1 MAIID
6 ATFNRDANSIPIWTE
21 GLIASKS
28 ITYAA
33 ATTGAIATAT
43 LFTVTGCVAVRVFGV
58 CTSTLTSGGVPTM
71 EVGISGATAVVLA
84 QIADATTLA
93 TNELYLDATPTTQVE
108 AMPSR
113 LLIGNGQDI
122 IQTIGTAT
130 ITGGTLIYYCVWAP
144 ISTDGNV
151 VAA

>member
-1 MAIID
+1 MTQILSS
-6 ATFNRDANSIPIWTE
+6 FPRDANSVPIWTE
-21 GLIASKS
+21 GLIESKA

-33 ATTGAIATAT
+33 ATTGATGATT

-58 CTSTLTSGGVPTM
+58 CSDTLTSGGTPTL
-71 EVGISGATAVVLA
+71 EVGIALDTAVILA
-84 QIADATTLA
+84 QIANATGLA
-93 TNELYLDATPTTQVE
+93 TNELYLDATPTTKVE

-113 LLIGNGQDI
+113 LLIGAGQDI
-122 IQTIGTAT
+122 IQTIGSAT
-130 ITGGTLIYYCVWAP
+130 ITGGTLTYYCVWAP

>member
-1 MAIID
+1 MTQILSA
-6 ATFNRDANSIPIWTE
+6 FSRDANSVPIWTE
-21 GLIASKS
+21 GLIETKS

-33 ATTGAIATAT
+33 ATTGAIATTT

-58 CTSTLTSGGVPTM
+58 CTSTLTSGGVPTL

-84 QIADATTLA
+84 QIVNATDLA
-93 TNELYLDATPTTQVE
+93 TDELYLDATPTTKVE

-113 LLIGNGQDI
+113 LIISAGQDI

-130 ITGGTLIYYCVWAP
+130 ITGGSLAYYCVWAP
-144 ISTDGNV
+144 ISNDGTV
-151 VAA
+151 SAT

>member
-1 MAIID
+1 MTQILSA
-6 ATFNRDANSIPIWTE
+6 FSRDANSVPIWTE
-21 GLIASKS
+21 GLIETKS

-58 CTSTLTSGGVPTM
+58 CTSTLTSGGVPTL

-108 AMPSR
+108 AMPNR